1 MKETKELQELRLER
15 SKLDSRIQY
24 LLCLQTSYEGKLK
37 RVEPLSDEFE
47 RVVEELARNPKEVNP
62 RIKYERG
69 YQNEKRKRREDH
81 PDHTGSS

>member
-47 RVVEELARNPKEVNP
+47 RVVEELARIPKQLRDLQCKRQPVHW
-62 RIKYERG
+62 RICNIEMG
-69 YQNEKRKRREDH
+69 EM
-81 PDHTGSS
+81 